1 VGTLFGMARL
11 SPRIPEIKV
20 AGRTEITVARKQNRR
35 AGPGHKMQRPP
46 FAKLTVLGVCVSL
59 LAALFLAAAPD
70 FQPDE
75 LSIRAQGSALR
86 RTATSFSTSVEA
98 S

>member
-75 LSIRAQGSALR
+75 LSIRAGVKATWSNTTGSSRL
-86 RTATSFSTSVEA
+86 
-98 S
+98 